1 MTNTIAIWLGL
12 LIIGFFTIDHFFL
25 HLGAVEILMRGLL
38 QLISKIAF
46 WR

>member
-12 LIIGFFTIDHFFL
+12 LIIGFLVLDHYVLHWDVLTVALRLLLTTIEK
-25 HLGAVEILMRGLL
+25 V
-38 QLISKIAF
+38 AF

>member
-12 LIIGFFTIDHFFL
+12 LIITFFVLDHYVFQ
-25 HLGAVEILMRGLL
+25 LGALTVVTQLLILS
-38 QLISKIAF
+38 ISKLAV